1 MFYLLVLFLSLL
13 EKAERCTSK
22 FITQVEKMIPMQA
35 LGTQAFIQRPELT
48 WCYDGLVT
56 LMHSKIMW
64 EGRLDLRI
72 IWIRL
77 ACGNICG
84 AVLTALIDAGRP
96 GVREVPFPGS
106 GPWAI

>member
-1 MFYLLVLFLSLL
+1 
-13 EKAERCTSK
+13 
-22 FITQVEKMIPMQA
+22 MIPLQS

-48 WCYDGLVT
+48 RCCDGLVT
-56 LMHSKIMW
+56 LTHSKITW

-84 AVLTALIDAGRP
+84 AVLTALTSVGRP
-96 GVREVPFPGS
+96 SVRVRGAISWVWTLGYTEVEKLGS
-106 GPWAI
+106 AAGSCSSVHSLLLPVDMT